1 MSREPDEFLAQPELY
16 KLSHPD
22 LLTCGRQ
29 CRIGQHHASV
39 SPALG
44 LKKSAAGTDW
54 NIARA
59 ISRAPEDDQALAA
72 RAGKMRGGDY
82 ASCRSGILFI
92 A

>member
-22 LLTCGRQ
+22 LLACGRQ
-29 CRIGQHHASV
+29 CSIGEHDASV
-39 SPALG
+39 SLALG
-44 LKKSAAGTDW
+44 RENRPEQTGKVLLSAGNAT
-54 NIARA
+54 IF
-59 ISRAPEDDQALAA
+59 SA
-72 RAGKMRGGDY
+72 RAGKMRGTDY